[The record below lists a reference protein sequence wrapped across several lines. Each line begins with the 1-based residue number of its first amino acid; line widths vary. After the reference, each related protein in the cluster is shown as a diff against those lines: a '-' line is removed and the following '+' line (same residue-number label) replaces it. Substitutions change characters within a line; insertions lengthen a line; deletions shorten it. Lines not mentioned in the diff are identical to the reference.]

1 MPKHR
6 EVKTLPYTPEQMF
19 DLVADVERYPEFL
32 PWVVGARIGRR
43 DGASVFHADLLV
55 GFKMIRERY
64 TSRIEL
70 HRPRRIDV
78 TYTRGPFRYLENH
91 WQFDPAPEG
100 CRIEFYLDFE
110 FRSRLLQRVM
120 GSLFHEAVKKMV
132 SAFEARAGKLYGD
145 QSEGHTGGAIPSE
158 RPA

>member
-6 EVKTLPYTPEQMF
+6 EIKTLPYSPEQMF

-32 PWVVGARIGRR
+32 PWVVGARVGRR
-43 DGASVFHADLLV
+43 DGANVFHADLLV

-70 HRPRRIDV
+70 DPPKRVDV

-91 WQFDPAPEG
+91 WTFEPMPEG

-110 FRSRLLQRVM
+110 FRSRLLQRIM

-132 SAFEARAGKLYGD
+132 SAFEARARRLYGD
-145 QSEGHTGGAIPSE
+145 RRGHATGMPSE

>member
-6 EVKTLPYTPEQMF
+6 ETRTLPYSPEQMF

-32 PWVVGARIGRR
+32 PWVVGARVDRR
-43 DGASVFHADLLV
+43 ADSNAFQADLLV

-64 TSRIEL
+64 TSQVEL
-70 HRPRRIDV
+70 DRPNRIDV

-91 WQFDPAPEG
+91 WQFEPHPEG
-100 CRIEFYLDFE
+100 CRIDFYLDFE
-110 FRSRLLQRVM
+110 FRSRLLQRIM

-132 SAFEARAGKLYGD
+132 SAFEARARRLYGD
-145 QSEGHTGGAIPSE
+145 QHGNATGALPSE

>member
-6 EVKTLPYTPEQMF
+6 ETKTLPYSPEQMF

-32 PWVVGARIGRR
+32 PWVVGARVDHRR
-43 DGASVFHADLLV
+43 DTANVIHADLLV

-64 TSRIEL
+64 TSKVEL
-70 HRPRRIDV
+70 DRPRRIDV

-91 WQFDPAPEG
+91 WQFEPASEG
-100 CRIEFYLDFE
+100 CRIQFYLDFE

-132 SAFEARAGKLYGD
+132 SAFEARARRLYGD
-145 QSEGHTGGAIPSE
+145 QHGHAGGGIPSE

>member
-6 EVKTLPYTPEQMF
+6 ETRTLPYSQEQMF

-32 PWVVGARIGRR
+32 PWVVGARVDRR
-43 DGASVFHADLLV
+43 DGANAFEADLLV

-64 TSRIEL
+64 TSKVEL
-70 HRPRRIDV
+70 DRPNRVDV

-91 WQFDPAPEG
+91 WQFEPHPDG
-100 CRIEFYLDFE
+100 CQVDFYLDFE
-110 FRSRLLQRVM
+110 FRSRILQRIM
-120 GSLFHEAVKKMV
+120 GGLFHEAVKKMV
-132 SAFEARAGKLYGD
+132 SAFEARAKRLYGD
-145 QSEGHTGGAIPSE
+145 QHGGATGGVPSE